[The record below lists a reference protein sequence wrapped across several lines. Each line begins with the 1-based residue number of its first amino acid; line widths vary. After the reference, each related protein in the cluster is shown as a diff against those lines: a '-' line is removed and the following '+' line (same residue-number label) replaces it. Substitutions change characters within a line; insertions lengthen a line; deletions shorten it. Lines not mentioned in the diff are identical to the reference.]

1 MQSQN
6 TSTAHGLNV
15 APRTRALFVVLAFG
29 LAGFIFTALLMWLIP
44 SADDILNT
52 RHHSIFTRVLDVLAV
67 PALLF
72 FMVVCAYACT
82 ELYKIYRLINDPETY
97 RRNRQKTNSLQ

>member
-1 MQSQN
+1 MDRQK
-6 TSTAHGLNV
+6 STTTHGINV
-15 APRTRALFVVLAFG
+15 TPRTRALFVVLAFG
-29 LAGFIFTALLMWLIP
+29 VAGLIFTALLMWLVP

-72 FMVVCAYACT
+72 FMVIIAYACT

-97 RRNRQKTNSLQ
+97 RRNRQKTNSVH